1 VTDTLL
7 LASLIAVNERFFF
20 SAQSYKRD
28 DSLPMLHVARAL
40 SEAVSGPAQL
50 AGLAQIYAEDSYIL
64 NARVSVFGE
73 CEVAAAESIS
83 WD

>member
-1 VTDTLL
+1 M
-7 LASLIAVNERFFF
+7 SLIAVNERFFF

-64 NARVSVFGE
+64 NARVRVH
-73 CEVAAAESIS
+73 
-83 WD
+83 